1 MRISVNTQVV
11 NKNKTGIA
19 QAWNAV
25 DFSIDDLVNHVREGH
40 AFSYVYRDSKRH
52 SDNFE
57 RADYLMVDIDHKD
70 GKPSLQIDDARD
82 SAFVK
87 RYGSVIYT
95 TCSHTDDKHHFR
107 IVFELE
113 EPILD
118 PIALM
123 EASNG
128 LIQKFQADEACK
140 DAARISFGNS
150 NATVWTLGNKLPTTV
165 VTELRIEGREW
176 VQARNKGAIRA
187 TSKGRAD
194 NMTVHSSLTLSPDM
208 EIELPNGTWTA
219 LKFAPKGT
227 ATHCPKHI
235 PDRNAS
241 AVVVK
246 NRYGINGIH
255 CSACSR
261 TYWTDR
267 SKTGFKENAFDE
279 VVNQCD
285 IKVVAPRFNE
295 VFGEDEFSQRAIASF
310 IEKHVDQFSVRTN
323 SRYLLPPKISL
334 PGTTIIKSPKGSGKT
349 EYLKQ
354 VIQSAR
360 QNNQS
365 VLIVGHR
372 VALLKSMADR
382 LGVTCYVQDE
392 RLEYNEDG
400 TPSDRVERIYASP
413 ASYYAVCLDSL
424 QRRIDTQERRYDIVI
439 IDEVEQV
446 LSHLVSSG
454 TLGVSREGVYKTLRY
469 FLRNASYRYLLDADA
484 HLPTLRFADLVGTV
498 HDQQTTTLLVNEYAT
513 EEREVRLYKSNNHLI
528 SELFEAISAGKR
540 VYFCSN
546 SRKDALDISEM
557 IAQKFGDTRRVMTI
571 TSANSDKADV
581 REFLKNISNEFLQND
596 VLIGS
601 PSIGTGIDISFPDG
615 AQRVDAVFG
624 LFNAS
629 ITTHFDIDQ
638 QLGRVRNPG
647 EMHVWISPEVFNF
660 ESDPEIIKHD
670 LVRYVDEM
678 KRHAVIDD
686 RTGAV
691 TPSHDAEFLEL
702 SANVIGRE
710 RFSMNRLRK
719 NWIQHRE
726 SQGWRIIEVERD
738 DLSSQAGSALVRDAR
753 DARIKKETW
762 AIMVA
767 EQIDDSAA
775 AFLMRR
781 RERTSL
787 SDAEK
792 ASLERHFIE
801 DFFKQEVTEQ
811 LVSVFDGGRIRNR
824 LSRFESLLT
833 HANGKPTYGS
843 EAFHHQDRDR
853 MLGAEL
859 LVALLDTA
867 GVRSAKNGLFHVNK
881 EYLAADLRAFASMC
895 LAHKND
901 IENLLGVQ
909 VRGDV
914 VAKPTQQLGDLLKLI
929 GVEHRCVRRARR
941 KDGGKDYF
949 YQLDSDSIA
958 FMQGIYAR
966 RRKAEEDKLM
976 NILFPTPGTGMA
988 QIMTQLGKKNAA
1000 RRSANDEREDGDG
1013 DVTSSVK

>member
-1 MRISVNTQVV
+1 MHISVNTQVI

-19 QAWNAV
+19 QAWNTV

-57 RADYLMVDIDHKD
+57 RADYLMVDIDHKE

-87 RYGSVIYT
+87 QYGGVIYT

-118 PIALM
+118 PLALM

-150 NATVWTLGNKLPTTV
+150 NAKVWVLGNKLPATV

-176 VQARNKGAIRA
+176 VQSRNKDVIRA
-187 TSKGRAD
+187 TSRGRSD

-208 EIELPNGTWTA
+208 EIQLPNGTWTA
-219 LKFAPKGT
+219 LKFAPKGA

-255 CSACSR
+255 CSTCSR

-267 SKTGFKENAFDE
+267 GQIGFKENAFDE
-279 VVNQCD
+279 VVEQCD
-285 IKVVAPRFNE
+285 INRVVPRFAE
-295 VFGEDEFSQRAIASF
+295 VFGEDEFSKHATTDF

-323 SRYLLPPKISL
+323 SRFLPSPKISL

-354 VIQSAR
+354 VIQNAR
-360 QNNQS
+360 ENNQS

-382 LGVTCYVQDE
+382 LGVTCYVQEE
-392 RLEYNEDG
+392 RLEYDEDG
-400 TPSDRVERIYASP
+400 SPTDRVERTYVSP

-424 QRRIDTQERRYDIVI
+424 QRRIDTQERRYDVVI

-446 LSHLVSSG
+446 LSHLVSSS
-454 TLGVSREGVYKTLRY
+454 TLGVRREGVYNTLRY

-484 HLPTLRFADLVGTV
+484 HLPTLRFSELVGTV
-498 HDQQTTTLLVNEYAT
+498 HEQQTTTLVVNEYVA
-513 EEREVRLYKSNNHLI
+513 EEREVRLYKSEKHLI

-546 SRKDALDISEM
+546 SRTDALDISEI
-557 IAQKFGDTRRVMTI
+557 IAQKFGETRRVMTI
-571 TSANSDKADV
+571 TSQNSAKANV
-581 REFLKNISNEFLQND
+581 REFLNNISSEFLQYD

-601 PSIGTGIDISFPDG
+601 PSIGTGIDISFPDD
-615 AQRVDAVFG
+615 AQEVDAVFG
-624 LFNAS
+624 LFSAS

-670 LVRYVDEM
+670 LVRYDDEM

-691 TPSHDAEFLEL
+691 TPSPDAEFLEL

-719 NWIQHRE
+719 NWIEYRQN
-726 SQGWRIIEVERD
+726 QGWRVIDVERD
-738 DLSSQAGSALVRDAR
+738 DLSSKAGSALVRDAR
-753 DARIKKETW
+753 DGRVKRETH
-762 AIMVA
+762 AIMIA
-767 EQIDDSAA
+767 ERIDDSAA

-787 SDAEK
+787 ADAEQ
-792 ASLERHFIE
+792 ASLERYFIE
-801 DFFKQEVTEQ
+801 DFFKEEVSEQ
-811 LVSVFDGGRIRNR
+811 LVSAFDGGRIRNR

-833 HANGKPTYGS
+833 HASGKPTYGS
-843 EAFHHQDRDR
+843 EESHRQNRDR

-859 LVALLDTA
+859 LVALFDTA
-867 GVRSAKNGLFHVNK
+867 GVRDAQSGLFHVNK
-881 EYLAADLRAFASMC
+881 EYTAAGLRKFANIC

-901 IENLLGVQ
+901 IENLLDVQ

-914 VAKPTQQLGDLLKLI
+914 VAKPTQQLGDLLKLV

-949 YQLDSDSIA
+949 YQLTSDSIA

-966 RRKAEEDKLM
+966 RRKAEEDDLM
-976 NILFPTPGTGMA
+976 KILFPTPGTAMA
-988 QIMTQLGKKNAA
+988 RIMTILGEKTAA
-1000 RRSANDEREDGDG
+1000 LHPANDEHRDGDA
-1013 DVTSSVK
+1013 TSSVK